1 MPARRQGRDCAA
13 RSGNSGEAVGVRYHA
28 RVTPLL
34 EVESLEIGFAT
45 PTGRKMAIHDLSFSI
60 EPGECLALAG
70 ESGTGKS
77 VTSLAIMRLLPPETW
92 VRGSI
97 KFDGIP
103 VLEQSPQR
111 MRALRGRSMAM
122 VFQEPLTALNPVMT
136 VGEQIMEA
144 VRAHHPTLKR
154 EQVRERAL
162 EALADVTLPNP
173 AARFAD
179 YPHQFSGGQL
189 QRILLAMAIVNRPK
203 LLIADEPTTA
213 LDVTVQAQ
221 VLDLL
226 ASLRERFN
234 LAMLFISHDLAV
246 IARVADRI
254 GILRQGRMLECG
266 SRDQVLLDPQE
277 AYTKA
282 LLGAVPTMRTPRDRP
297 LATLQ

>member
-1 MPARRQGRDCAA
+1 
-13 RSGNSGEAVGVRYHA
+13 
-28 RVTPLL
+28 VTPLL
-34 EVESLEIGFAT
+34 EVESLQIGFASPSGT
-45 PTGRKMAIHDLSFSI
+45 KMAIHDLSFSI
-60 EPGECLALAG
+60 GAGECLALAG

-77 VTSLAIMRLLPPETW
+77 VTSLAIMRLLPPSTW
-92 VRGSI
+92 IRGSI

-103 VLEQSPQR
+103 ILDQPPER
-111 MRALRGRSMAM
+111 MRALRGRSIAM
-122 VFQEPLTALNPVMT
+122 VFQEPLTALDPVMT
-136 VGEQIMEA
+136 IGAQMVEA
-144 VRAHHPTLKR
+144 VAAHHPSLKR
-154 EQVRERAL
+154 SEMRERAL
-162 EALADVTLPNP
+162 EALSDVTLPNP
-173 AARFAD
+173 MQRFGD

-189 QRILLAMAIVNRPK
+189 QRILMAMAIVNRPK

-254 GILRQGRMLECG
+254 GVMRHGRMVECG
-266 SRDQVLLDPQE
+266 TRDQVLLNPQQ

-282 LLGAVPTMRTPRDRP
+282 LLGAVPTMQTPRDRP
-297 LATLQ
+297 LATLA